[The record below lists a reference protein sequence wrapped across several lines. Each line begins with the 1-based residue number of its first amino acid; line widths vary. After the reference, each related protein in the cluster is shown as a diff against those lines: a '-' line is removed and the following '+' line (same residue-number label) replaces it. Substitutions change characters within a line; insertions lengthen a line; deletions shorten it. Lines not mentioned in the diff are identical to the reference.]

1 MMLQGLKTTCVIK
14 SVSRPCFGQSSQKPA
29 SEQEFNLQA
38 PVQHSN
44 PLAASCPCLMKPR
57 QSPEDTWGN
66 FVARVSLDEPSA
78 AADMWP
84 VVMWRRTAHIWSSFP
99 TGTCREHKAPV
110 QTIRCPTRPSP
121 RQSKEITNSILQL
134 KKFCMPW
141 CSGELIGKLIS
152 PHNTILMKRNRVPVK
167 RCHPFRKGIV
177 LPLLWTGTVKNKLG
191 ASGALKTTQ
200 IDKT

>member
-1 MMLQGLKTTCVIK
+1 
-14 SVSRPCFGQSSQKPA
+14 
-29 SEQEFNLQA
+29 
-38 PVQHSN
+38 
-44 PLAASCPCLMKPR
+44 MKPR

-66 FVARVSLDEPSA
+66 FVALVSLDEPSA
-78 AADMWP
+78 AADMRP
-84 VVMWRRTAHIWSSFP
+84 VVMWRRTACSHLEFLP
-99 TGTCREHKAPV
+99 NRHLQRAQGTCTDHKVPNKA
-110 QTIRCPTRPSP
+110 SP